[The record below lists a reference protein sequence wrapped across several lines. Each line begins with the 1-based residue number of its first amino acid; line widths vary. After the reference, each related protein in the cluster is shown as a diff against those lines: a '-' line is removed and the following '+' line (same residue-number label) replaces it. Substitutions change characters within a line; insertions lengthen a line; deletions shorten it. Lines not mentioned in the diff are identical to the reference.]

1 MQRAEPGRVVT
12 VAPVL
17 RLARAT
23 ADQAGLDAVGRAA
36 NLAGAMVVRPGAG
49 VLGSHA
55 VLVVDDVV
63 TTGST
68 LAEAV
73 RAVRSTGSRVVGTAV
88 VAATPRRC

>member
-1 MQRAEPGRVVT
+1 
-12 VAPVL
+12 
-17 RLARAT
+17 
-23 ADQAGLDAVGRAA
+23 
-36 NLAGAMVVRPGAG
+36 MVVRPGAD
-49 VLGSHA
+49 VLDRGP

-73 RAVRSTGSRVVGTAV
+73 RAVRSAGGAVAGTAV